1 LEKRSVTYLA
11 IHDGRAQRLLGSP
24 IRRVECAIQEKAE
37 DGRKFGREMRR
48 GMVAAGTVPG
58 DEVEQPRQQMPGS
71 DVAAVCGDVTGRED
85 RACRVRPAHRLNVAW
100 LRRPRV
106 RVGDVAA
113 APDRMRQARVMC
125 RPIELAIRAPAV
137 ADKDAV
143 ESRR

>member
-48 GMVAAGTVPG
+48 GTVAAGTVPG
-58 DEVEQPRQQMPGS
+58 DEVEQPRQQMPVS
-71 DVAAVCGDVTGRED
+71 DVAAMCGDVTGRED
-85 RACRVRPAHRLNVAW
+85 RACRVRPAAPFERGVATASSGA
-100 LRRPRV
+100 RRRCRGSAGSDAP
-106 RVGDVAA
+106 GTCDVPPA
-113 APDRMRQARVMC
+113 Q
-125 RPIELAIRAPAV
+125 IRAPAV